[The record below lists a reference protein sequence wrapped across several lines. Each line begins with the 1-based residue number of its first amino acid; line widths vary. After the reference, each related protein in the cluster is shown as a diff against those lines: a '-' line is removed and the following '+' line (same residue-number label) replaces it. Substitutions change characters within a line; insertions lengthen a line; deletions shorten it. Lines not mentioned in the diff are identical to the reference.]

1 MKVWWTKPFSVY
13 TLFRD
18 SHGVIDP
25 KVAGTNDTKIGTND
39 TKIGTNDTV
48 SELKLDVNKK
58 AILQVIQD
66 NPKMTQTDICE
77 KTGISLRTVKRAMSK
92 LKKSG
97 KLRRE
102 GTNRNGLWVVID

>member
-13 TLFRD
+13 TLFSD

-25 KVAGTNDTKIGTND
+25 KVAGTND